1 MMSCPNS
8 KTSVFTVAFFD
19 ILSLNL
25 SLVGVCREVRQ
36 TGIQARHPCDDVV
49 PLGYAHVFGT
59 PPVSPALLYL
69 LMQANIYSNSGK
81 REVHFR
87 IAEIEKC
94 RDVFRNLKTEN
105 CLKNKRWKPNAHH
118 KTSVNA
124 SGIWP
129 ILGYFN
135 T

>member
-94 RDVFRNLKTEN
+94 RDVFRNLKTTPEN
-105 CLKNKRWKPNAHH
+105 GKLPEKQALETECPSQNVCQRPWS
-118 KTSVNA
+118 TC
-124 SGIWP
+124 
-129 ILGYFN
+129 
-135 T
+135 